1 MLTLTPLIALSLDEI
16 ELTAA
21 RSQGAG
27 GQHVNK
33 TSTAIQL
40 RFDIHASTLPE
51 DWKARLLQR
60 RDRRIS
66 DDGIVVIKA
75 QQFRS
80 QEQNRTDA
88 IERLRELL
96 LTSAEAPKRRRAT
109 KPTLASRRQRLDD
122 KKRLSRVKALR
133 SKPDE

>member
-66 DDGIVVIKA
+66 DDGVVVIKA